1 MRKHVIRPLKSRDLP
16 NLLKLAQAYWGFEK
30 IRGFRTKD
38 YRKLAVKILKNPSL
52 GRIWVAVEGER
63 LLGYLV
69 VVFLIS
75 LEYGGIAAE
84 IDELYVD
91 RLERGKGVGESLL
104 QAAGKKL
111 KQQGIASISLR
122 VGKSNRRGIRFYKEM
137 GFRQRN
143 EFLVMDR
150 KRRGGYQAPS
160 VRSVGFKQS
169 LNRAD
174 LRVFGLNRP

>member
-30 IRGFRTKD
+30 IHGFRTKE
-38 YRKLAVKILKNPSL
+38 YRKLAVKILKIPSL

-91 RLERGKGVGESLL
+91 RLERGRGVGTSLL
-104 QAAGKKL
+104 KAAEKGL
-111 KQQGIASISLR
+111 LQRRITRMSLR
-122 VGKSNRRGIRFYKEM
+122 VGRSNLAGTGFYKKH
-137 GFRQRN
+137 GFRKRD

-150 KRRGGYQAPS
+150 KSRR
-160 VRSVGFKQS
+160 RS
-169 LNRAD
+169 
-174 LRVFGLNRP
+174 